1 MRFLEEGETLIK
13 KRYSGHQLR
22 KMFLD
27 FFEERGHKVFP
38 SFSLIPDD
46 PTILLTIA
54 GMVPFK
60 PYFLGEKEPPVS
72 RATTCQKCIR
82 TNDIENVGN
91 TARHHTFFEMLGNF
105 SFGDYFKKEA
115 IGWAWDFVTKVLE
128 LPQERLWVT
137 IYEDD
142 DEAFDIWHKLIGL
155 PEERIV
161 RMGEEDNFWKV
172 GPVGPCGPCSEI
184 IIDQGEEFGCGKPTC
199 GVGCDCDRYLELWN
213 LVFMQYNRKE
223 DGSLEPLPKKNIDTG
238 MGLERLASVMQGVR
252 NDFETDLL
260 FPLIRKTESLCGV
273 RYGDRPESD
282 KALKIIADH
291 VRAVTFMIADGIMP
305 SNEGRGYV
313 LRRILRRAVVSGW
326 RLGLEKPFLHEL
338 VSKVVEMMGEV
349 YPEVVENHRLASEVV
364 LLEEERFRRT
374 LSYGLNLFES
384 LVSKAK
390 SENRDLLSGEEVF
403 RLYDT
408 YGFPYELTREMASEY
423 GLKVDEDGFLK
434 AMEDQRE
441 KARRRLRKEGADSF
455 YRDVK
460 EEVGETIFVGYER
473 LDSQAKV
480 LRIMENE
487 GYLEVVLDRTPCY
500 PEKGGQVGDKGRIVA
515 DGFEGKIEDTFSPV
529 EGLIIHKVVPIEGV
543 LKEGDLVRVEVD
555 AFLRR
560 ETAKHHTATH
570 LLHQAL
576 CDVLGEHVKQSG
588 SLVTPER
595 LRFDFS
601 HFSPLRPEEIEKIE
615 RTVNEKI
622 WEDLKVEVLKM
633 ELDEAKRLG
642 AKALFEGRYGEKVR
656 VLKIGDYS
664 LELCGGTHLDRTG
677 LIGLFRI
684 VSETGI
690 GANLRRIEAVCGK
703 AAFEYTK
710 AFEKEQSERIFHL
723 ENREEELIK
732 LLREKNLEIGRLYL
746 ERVSPKTVKGVTVFS
761 SFLPGLEVSDLRV
774 LGDEIKSQLK
784 SCVVILGSG
793 ERNRAVLVTMVTPDL
808 IKVGWD
814 ASKIVRTIGSLIQG
828 GGGGKPG
835 YAQAG
840 GKDTQKLKEVL
851 SNIEAYL

>member
-1 MRFLEEGETLIK
+1 
-13 KRYSGHQLR
+13 
-22 KMFLD
+22 
-27 FFEERGHKVFP
+27 
-38 SFSLIPDD
+38 
-46 PTILLTIA
+46 
-54 GMVPFK
+54 
-60 PYFLGEKEPPVS
+60 
-72 RATTCQKCIR
+72 
-82 TNDIENVGN
+82 
-91 TARHHTFFEMLGNF
+91 
-105 SFGDYFKKEA
+105 
-115 IGWAWDFVTKVLE
+115 
-128 LPQERLWVT
+128 
-137 IYEDD
+137 
-142 DEAFDIWHKLIGL
+142 
-155 PEERIV
+155 
-161 RMGEEDNFWKV
+161 
-172 GPVGPCGPCSEI
+172 
-184 IIDQGEEFGCGKPTC
+184 
-199 GVGCDCDRYLELWN
+199 
-213 LVFMQYNRKE
+213 
-223 DGSLEPLPKKNIDTG
+223 
-238 MGLERLASVMQGVR
+238 
-252 NDFETDLL
+252 
-260 FPLIRKTESLCGV
+260 
-273 RYGDRPESD
+273 
-282 KALKIIADH
+282 
-291 VRAVTFMIADGIMP
+291 
-305 SNEGRGYV
+305 
-313 LRRILRRAVVSGW
+313 
-326 RLGLEKPFLHEL
+326 
-338 VSKVVEMMGEV
+338 
-349 YPEVVENHRLASEVV
+349 
-364 LLEEERFRRT
+364 
-374 LSYGLNLFES
+374 
-384 LVSKAK
+384 
-390 SENRDLLSGEEVF
+390 
-403 RLYDT
+403 
-408 YGFPYELTREMASEY
+408 
-423 GLKVDEDGFLK
+423 
-434 AMEDQRE
+434 
-441 KARRRLRKEGADSF
+441 
-455 YRDVK
+455 
-460 EEVGETIFVGYER
+460 
-473 LDSQAKV
+473 
-480 LRIMENE
+480 
-487 GYLEVVLDRTPCY
+487 
-500 PEKGGQVGDKGRIVA
+500 
-515 DGFEGKIEDTFSPV
+515 
-529 EGLIIHKVVPIEGV
+529 
-543 LKEGDLVRVEVD
+543 
-555 AFLRR
+555 
-560 ETAKHHTATH
+560 
-570 LLHQAL
+570 
-576 CDVLGEHVKQSG
+576 
-588 SLVTPER
+588 
-595 LRFDFS
+595 FDFS

>member
-543 LKEGDLVRVEVD
+543 LKEGNLVRVEVD